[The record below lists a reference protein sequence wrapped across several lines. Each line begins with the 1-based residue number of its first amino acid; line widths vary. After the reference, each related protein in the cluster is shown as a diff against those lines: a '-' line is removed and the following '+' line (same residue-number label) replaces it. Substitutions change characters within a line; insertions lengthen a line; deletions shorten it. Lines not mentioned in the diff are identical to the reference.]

1 MKRKSAK
8 ILSVILS
15 IVLVFSFASVTV
27 FAAEGDGV
35 TISTAAELSAF
46 SKAVA
51 DGDDFAGIT
60 VSLTADISV
69 DADFLPIGTKDTPF
83 AGVFEGNGHEISDLA
98 PDCNYAG
105 LFAFTDGAEISDLTV
120 TGEVFAFNYAG
131 GIVAYAVDTVIE
143 NCVGNAC
150 VYADNYTGGIA
161 GYMASGK
168 IIDCSTTSDPAI
180 IGYEAY
186 TGGILGAGKADII
199 RCTNNAYIEGIKN
212 TGGIAGSSSGNI
224 SYCLNAF
231 SLEASGVN
239 CGGIAGYTNGSV
251 SYSRNKSAV
260 TGSGKTGGIAGV
272 ASDAVIK
279 ECLNEGAVNAN
290 GNYTGGIAGYVTG
303 GKISDCLSKAKVT
316 NSADFVAGI
325 FGYCSAAT
333 VERCLFTASV
343 TSRTSTGAAIGAV
356 ANGNI
361 ADCYYNSASGA
372 KAFVTGTSKTGATGI
387 SASDIAK
394 ASSYANWDF
403 NNVWAINEIHAA
415 HPLLKNVGYHA
426 LTVTDTVE
434 ATCTS
439 DGYTKEFCTLCH
451 ETITTVFPA
460 SGHDYRI
467 VSVKYASCT
476 EAGYTDKVCNICSF
490 AVSEDAPILPHAD
503 ENADEICDNC
513 GKDLKVKQP
522 TEKKSFFQ
530 KIIDFFAGIFDWLK
544 NLFN

>member
-15 IVLVFSFASVTV
+15 IVLVLSFTSAMA
-27 FAAEGDGV
+27 FAAEGEGI

-51 DGDDFAGIT
+51 DGNAFAGET
-60 VSLTADISV
+60 VSLVADITA

-83 AGVFEGNGHEISDLA
+83 AGVFEGNGHKISGLA
-98 PDCNYAG
+98 PDCDYAG

-120 TGEVFAFNYAG
+120 SGDVFAFNYAG
-131 GIVAYAVDTVIE
+131 GIVAYAVETVIE

-150 VYADNYTGGIA
+150 VYADYYTGGIA
-161 GYMASGK
+161 GYMESGE
-168 IIDCSTTSDPAI
+168 IRSCSTTSYPAI

-199 RCTNNAYIEGIKN
+199 SCTNNAYIEGIRN

-231 SLEASGVN
+231 SIEASGVN
-239 CGGIAGYTNGSV
+239 CGGIAGYTNGTV

-260 TGSGKTGGIAGV
+260 AGKGKTGGIVGV
-272 ASDAVIK
+272 ASDAVIS
-279 ECLNEGAVNAN
+279 ECLNEGAVNAE
-290 GNYTGGIAGYVTG
+290 GNYAGGIAGYVTG
-303 GKISDCLSKAKVT
+303 GKLADCLSKANVT

-325 FGYCSAAT
+325 FGYSSASAT
-333 VERCLFTASV
+333 ERCLFTASV

-356 ANGNI
+356 SNGTV
-361 ADCYYNSASGA
+361 ADCYYNSASSS
-372 KAFVTGTSKTGATGI
+372 KAFVTGTAKTGAAGI

-394 ASSYANWDF
+394 ASSYTNWDF
-403 NNVWAINEIHAA
+403 NKVWAINEIHAS
-415 HPLLKNVGYHA
+415 HPLLINVGYHS
-426 LTVTDTVE
+426 LTVTDDVE

-439 DGYTKEFCTLCH
+439 DGYIKEFCTLCH

-460 SGHDYRI
+460 TGHDYKI

-476 EAGYTDKVCNICSF
+476 EPGYTDKVCTICNF
-490 AVSEDAPILPHAD
+490 AVSEDVPALPHPD
-503 ENADEICDNC
+503 ENADEICDDC

-530 KIIDFFAGIFDWLK
+530 KIIDFFTGIFDWLK
-544 NLFN
+544 NLFK